1 MTVSPAP
8 ARLLLV
14 NPNTNAATTETM
26 RRIATEAAAPGIVVE
41 AMTAPFGA
49 PLITNAAALAVAAD
63 AVAALADRITALAP
77 QGVIVSAFGDP
88 GLDALR
94 ERLACPVTGIAE
106 AGMAEAAA
114 SGPFAVATTT
124 PDLVEGIAAAAG
136 RYGHG
141 AAFLGVTLTIGDVHA
156 VMADAVRLEA
166 ALEAACREAVD
177 RLGARAVVIGGGP
190 LAEAARALAGRIGV
204 PVVAPIPAAVRLA
217 CRRAGLDGA

>member
-1 MTVSPAP
+1 MAAP
-8 ARLLLV
+8 SAPTRLLLV
-14 NPNTNAATTETM
+14 NPNTNVATTETM
-26 RRIATEAAAPGIVVE
+26 RRIAAEAAPTGTAVE
-41 AMTAPFGA
+41 ALTAQFGA
-49 PLITNAAALAVAAD
+49 PLITDAVALSVAAD
-63 AVAALADRITALAP
+63 AVAALADRIAALAP

-88 GLDALR
+88 GLAALR

-124 PDLVEGIAAAAG
+124 PDLVSSIAAAARG
-136 RYGHG
+136 YGHG
-141 AAFLGVTLTIGDVHA
+141 AAFLGVTLTVGDVHA

-166 ALEAACREAVD
+166 ALETACREAVD

-217 CRRAGLDGA
+217 YRRAGLDGT